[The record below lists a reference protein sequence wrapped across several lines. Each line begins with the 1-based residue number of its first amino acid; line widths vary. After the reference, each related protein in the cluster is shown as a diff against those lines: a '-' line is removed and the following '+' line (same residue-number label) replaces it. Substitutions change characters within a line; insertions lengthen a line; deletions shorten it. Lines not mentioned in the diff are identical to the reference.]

1 MTGLKIKILISVLAL
16 SLLAGCGDGGSSA
29 NDPKPSEAD
38 SISAEDSSIREDVRF
53 EEGYYRIKADT
64 ALDDGSGN
72 AISYNN
78 EKIAYGVPD
87 PEHGRLKL
95 SFPCQTGTNDLN
107 EAQYTNRD
115 FYTKDSEAVSLLTVD
130 EVRQAA
136 VDYALAMSE
145 KPKQTY
151 VLSGELVTEDET
163 RSDCSGMTE
172 LAYLSVG
179 ICLEH
184 YADAQA
190 NGGERMQTVF
200 DNLESEGERNG
211 TPVYR
216 IKDEKA
222 RVDYSKLQKGDL
234 LFFLCATNSSSD
246 NNLYTDNG
254 IGHVAMYIG
263 DGKMVHFTAD
273 YGISNKPC
281 RTEQLID
288 YESRVLKVV
297 RAVRYIF

>member
-1 MTGLKIKILISVLAL
+1 LKIKLLIPLLVLCMF
-16 SLLAGCGDGGSSA
+16 AGCADGDSSA
-29 NDPKPSEAD
+29 GTSKPSEN
-38 SISAEDSSIREDVRF
+38 SSTVSKTVSDTEEKVQF
-53 EEGYYRIKADT
+53 AEGYYRIAAET
-64 ALDDGSGN
+64 ALDDGAGN
-72 AISYNN
+72 AISYDT
-78 EKIAYGVPD
+78 ERIAYGTTD
-87 PEHGRLKL
+87 TKQGRLKL
-95 SFPCQTGTNDLN
+95 SLPCQTGTNELN
-107 EAQYTNRD
+107 EAQYVNRD
-115 FYTKDSEAVSLLTVD
+115 FYTEDHNAVKLITVD
-130 EVRQAA
+130 EVRQAV
-136 VDYALAMSE
+136 VDYALAMSS

-172 LAYLSVG
+172 LAYLQAG
-179 ICLEH
+179 IYLEH

-190 NGGERMQTVF
+190 NGGARMQTVF
-200 DNLESEGERNG
+200 DNLEPKGEKND
-211 TPVYR
+211 TPTYAL
-216 IKDEKA
+216 KDASA
-222 RVDYSKLQKGDL
+222 RADYSKLEKGDL

-273 YGISNKPC
+273 YGVTNNPC